1 VEDFYMFSLT
11 TSKIQKENLNRAKT
25 NKILQAT
32 KMSALTETG
41 ELLVNIGVFLLT
53 LARAKRQS
61 HLSNATHV
69 RSKASKLFALFFI
82 LLFASTF
89 FSPPQPIKAEAEK
102 ESVKNHTLGKQ
113 LTFHDPSYSVAEA
126 TTLFFDDFESYEVGT
141 FPSAGGW
148 VLVWNGMGSK
158 YQVVTSDHYHSP
170 SKSFQLLGS
179 YGWSSVAER
188 HFSTAAKVIGF
199 EAYVMAEEYTHHNV
213 KGVGSIGFW
222 NREEATWGKYYVTVA
237 FMGDG
242 YLAVTFINASG
253 STENIELQPYTPG
266 TWYKVKV
273 VLDRSTNTLSV
284 WINDALKASNIK
296 TTNTNIN
303 ALEVSSAW
311 AEVRCYFDDIKVFT
325 EEGSN
330 LPPTLSLS
338 DPQISGLTV
347 TINGAVSP
355 GYSGASISRIHW
367 EWGDGKSE
375 DSSAFPASHTY
386 SSPGTYTI
394 TVTVYQSDG
403 LTAKKTVTVT
413 VQAPS
418 FDFSVSTSG
427 TSFSVVQGDSII
439 IPVSVSLIEGTPSS
453 VSLSGYIVTKG
464 LVVMWFRIE
473 FNPSSGTPPFS
484 STLTIKV
491 PEDAPPGTYEV
502 GIIANGVDANGVEV
516 HHYTTVTVKVNPPLE
531 IMDYSTLVEQKV
543 VKPYNPLARQTIEQ
557 TSVGPYTPP
566 EQLETGL
573 TITSLS
579 KGIPTE
585 GQYFWL
591 LVTIKN
597 SGKSPIKVPSSLIPV
612 SRDPDRDPTGE
623 VPMIS
628 CLSTINGEII
638 LDPSVSETIMYKC
651 VATWH
656 FIDPVSFTETAKQA
670 FINVGISAL
679 ASVNELVEI
688 YSEANDIKDIIA
700 AFTYNKVICP
710 YVTYDLTSFPAQ
722 GKKISVKVIVP
733 KNKFDAFNGYV
744 HFTRPTSRVLS
755 FGSGLIASIG
765 INAIFSL
772 TSEGVAVP
780 PLLEGGTA
788 LAIAINALAVPV
800 ADYYYEKVMSDP
812 SLNYTRLV
820 PPPTVPGAF
829 SRLPNSTEYKA
840 LLYEYLFLA
849 YLNASAES
857 MARANGAREMNDT
870 KYYYLQLR
878 NAQMYAANA
887 SIYYSRLVPLLV
899 QIVEE
904 LNRSGYIN
912 EASFI
917 KGKEYIAKNGLPSN
931 VTRLLEE
938 LGFTKYINIREVEEQ
953 IKSAKY
959 EPLNVTAFKEA
970 LELSKKYNPAALFN
984 QSFAEELESV
994 SNKTLCQVVLN
1005 ATGPSNATVKVDGK
1019 DYPLPSSLY
1028 LNLGT
1033 RHNLTFAQVVPG
1045 LFQDYVFKELH
1056 VGNQTY
1062 ANPSIQLTVLEPV
1075 SVTAIY
1081 EARPSTLAIAIIA
1094 LALLAAIAAAYT
1106 LRRKHAAKPLPPPP
1120 PPS

>member
-1 VEDFYMFSLT
+1 M
-11 TSKIQKENLNRAKT
+11 
-25 NKILQAT
+25 IL
-32 KMSALTETG
+32 
-41 ELLVNIGVFLLT
+41 IILLT
-53 LARAKRQS
+53 LPSFARNPIPIQPVKAEEQKAFTGTFYDDFSTDSGMWIFVKDMVNDSDWKIHPANEYRDTSAKYMVLTENKNRQCG
-61 HLSNATHV
+61 V
-69 RSKASKLFALFFI
+69 IWFKQDI
-82 LLFASTF
+82 
-89 FSPPQPIKAEAEK
+89 FSPFTVKFKFKIGGGTGADGLVFMFYKKKDYIPVNGGDLGFITLSQGALASVPGYGIEFDTYINGWDPPGSHIALIKDSMSNHLAYAINKGIRDNQWHNAEII
-102 ESVKNHTLGKQ
+102 
-113 LTFHDPSYSVAEA
+113 
-126 TTLFFDDFESYEVGT
+126 VGE
-141 FPSAGGW
+141 
-148 VLVWNGMGSK
+148 
-158 YQVVTSDHYHSP
+158 
-170 SKSFQLLGS
+170 
-179 YGWSSVAER
+179 SSVE
-188 HFSTAAKVIGF
+188 VYI
-199 EAYVMAEEYTHHNV
+199 
-213 KGVGSIGFW
+213 
-222 NREEATWGKYYVTVA
+222 
-237 FMGDG
+237 D
-242 YLAVTFINASG
+242 
-253 STENIELQPYTPG
+253 
-266 TWYKVKV
+266 
-273 VLDRSTNTLSV
+273 NTLVLTWKGAIDRTYGGLGFSAATGASNDWHIIDDV
-284 WINDALKASNIK
+284 WI
-296 TTNTNIN
+296 TTESSPQEHENKPPILNL
-303 ALEVSSAW
+303 LE
-311 AEVRCYFDDIKVFT
+311 
-325 EEGSN
+325 
-330 LPPTLSLS
+330 
-338 DPQISGLTV
+338 PQINGLTV
-347 TINGAVSP
+347 TVKGTATP
-355 GYSGASISRIHW
+355 GYSGASITRIHW
-367 EWGDGKSE
+367 DWGDGSQE
-375 DSSAFPASHTY
+375 DGGFPATHTY
-386 SSPGTYTI
+386 SKAGTYTI

-403 LTAKKTVTVT
+403 LTARETKQVKVE
-413 VQAPS
+413 APS

-439 IPVSVSLIEGTPSS
+439 IPVSVSLIKGTPSS

-464 LVVMWFRIE
+464 LVVMWFRME

-516 HHYTTVTVKVNPPLE
+516 HHYTTVTVNVNPPLE

-543 VKPYNPLARQTIEQ
+543 VEPYNPLARQTIEQ

-573 TITSLS
+573 TITRLS

-597 SGKSPIKVPSSLIPV
+597 GGKSPIKVPSSLIPV

-638 LDPSVSETIMYKC
+638 LDPGVSETIMYKC

-733 KNKFDAFNGYV
+733 KNKLDAFNGYV

-755 FGSGLIASIG
+755 VGSGLIASIG

-780 PLLEGGTA
+780 PLLEGVTA

-812 SLNYTRLV
+812 SLNYTQLV
-820 PPPTVPGAF
+820 PPPSVPRAF
-829 SRLPNSTEYKA
+829 YKLPNSTEYKA
-840 LLYEYLFLA
+840 LFYAYSYLA

-857 MARANGAREMNDT
+857 FVRASGAREMNDT

-887 SIYYSRLVPLLV
+887 SIYYSKLVPLLV
-899 QIVEE
+899 QMVEE
-904 LNRSGYIN
+904 LNKTGYIN
-912 EASFI
+912 EESFI
-917 KGKEYIAKNGLPSN
+917 KGKEYIAKYGLPSN

-938 LGFTKYINIREVEEQ
+938 LGFTKYINIHEVEEQ

-970 LELSKKYNPAALFN
+970 LELNKKYNPAALLN

-1005 ATGPSNATVKVDGK
+1005 VAGPSNATVKVDGK

-1056 VGNQTY
+1056 LGNQTY
-1062 ANPSIQLTVLEPV
+1062 TNPSTQLTVLEPV

-1081 EARPSTLAIAIIA
+1081 EARPSTLTITIIA